1 MSNSNITRIISP
13 KVFGQ
18 IKEKARKL
26 KRSQNIKL
34 HQAQEIVAK
43 EANFDNWNLVTQA
56 HKIAELFYN
65 SFFKG
70 IAIGLS
76 RDGFYDQYF
85 SEECESF
92 YTKDKLSLIYELGK
106 EDIHNYHPKFEI
118 YEGKKEYYTDEDLEE
133 FTMMAGVDVAFYA
146 YNGKINLNDKM
157 GSIFSVI
164 DCLGG
169 DTPKYMWFNGEY
181 IDINLLLENNEE
193 VKLRCSQ
200 NYNHPTHT
208 ALKKAF
214 SVRVV
219 VTDKL
224 NFHTFEYYE
233 KNELFVA
240 SSSRLSRN
248 NACLN
253 SRELAE
259 QYKDAITKRRIK
271 SGDKRFEAE
280 VVTIS
285 SVRFDNKFLKQIEND
300 SKIVLEKINKWK

>member
-157 GSIFSVI
+157 GSIFLVI

-169 DTPKYMWFNGEY
+169 DTPKHMWFNGEY
-181 IDINLLLENNEE
+181 IDMNLLLENNKLLEKQDE
-193 VKLRCSQ
+193 VKLLDANKYSE
-200 NYNHPTHT
+200 
-208 ALKKAF
+208 AF
-214 SVRVV
+214 SVKVIF
-219 VTDKL
+219 TDKL
-224 NFHTFEYYE
+224 NFNTFEYYE